1 MSKYRSLESVYK
13 DVRRGITET
22 TSRQSL
28 VNSIKKVVL
37 GEQPNYIEKHHKD
50 QIVAGTYRTKNFEQ
64 APKAQLLYTSLPKT
78 TNPADAERSAI
89 FQDQLFALEKKVL
102 ATSRATPEEIETAR
116 KLVKNIMHMANLMN
130 LGAEHAY
137 VNDSLA
143 KIEKYATLEPN
154 VVDHDKLNLDRE
166 VERRYGVPPYHETP
180 ERRDMDIDNSKFLL
194 SRNLKAQRKL
204 KIIDND

>member
-1 MSKYRSLESVYK
+1 MSKFRSLESIYR
-13 DVRRGITET
+13 DIRRGVVET

-37 GEQPNYIEKHHKD
+37 GEQPNYIERHVKD

-64 APKAQLLYTSLPKT
+64 SPKAQLLYTSLPKT
-78 TNPADAERSAI
+78 TNPADAERAAI
-89 FQDQLFALEKKVL
+89 YQDQLFAIEKKVL
-102 ATSRATPEEIETAR
+102 ATSRATPEEIESAR
-116 KLVKNIMHMANLMN
+116 MLVKNIMHMANLMN
-130 LGAEHAY
+130 LGAEHSY

-180 ERRDMDIDNSKFLL
+180 EKRDMDIDNSKFLL